1 MLGQHPLALFFFL
14 AASSRSLLCQA
25 APTGIVYVFRG
36 DVRSPE
42 EIRAAGGFLPKGQTT
57 FDDHQGDRSLYNHAK
72 GIGAKSTD
80 EDAYVS
86 TSASELVTT
95 TFVYFEP
102 IAYIYKIHVTPNM
115 IDTVGTLGKYSFD
128 EEAEFAA
135 LGGIKFGQIVS
146 WKHWKS
152 KKLGKKVRNIYYN
165 KGPLSVLWMRNH
177 KSLVKHPP
185 PGSSMTRLAVTRPYD
200 NQMLI
205 DASSAGFHSIAKRC
219 ICQPFDEKTTF

>member
-14 AASSRSLLCQA
+14 AASSRSVLCQG

-36 DVRSPE
+36 DDRSPE

-165 KGPLSVLWMRNH
+165 KG
-177 KSLVKHPP
+177 KY
-185 PGSSMTRLAVTRPYD
+185 GSAVAGGVRYD
-200 NQMLI
+200 L
-205 DASSAGFHSIAKRC
+205 AGFPPNHPAWDEEPWKSYKPSKRAL
-219 ICQPFDEKTTF
+219 DEKS